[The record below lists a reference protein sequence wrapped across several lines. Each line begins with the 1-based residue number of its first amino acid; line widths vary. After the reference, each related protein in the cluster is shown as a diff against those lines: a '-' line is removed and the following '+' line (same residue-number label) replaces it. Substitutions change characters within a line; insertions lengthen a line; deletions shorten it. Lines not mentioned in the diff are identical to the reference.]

1 MGTFGRTSA
10 AALVAWLA
18 LFQGYLVAVNGHNLN
33 YKEALTKSLIFLEAQ
48 RSGKLPPNNRLS
60 WRGDSALDDGKEANV
75 PFIQFSFSFHLHQ
88 NITYKRDNSKFQC
101 SFICMHVNFVNQ
113 LVVSL

>member
-33 YKEALTKSLIFLEAQ
+33 YKEALTKSLVFLEAQ
-48 RSGKLPPNNRLS
+48 RSGKLPPNTRLFCWPKKQKRLFWS
-60 WRGDSALDDGKEANV
+60 GDSALDDGKEAIV
-75 PFIQFSFSFHLHQ
+75 TLHSFFLSS
-88 NITYKRDNSKFQC
+88 SKY
-101 SFICMHVNFVNQ
+101 
-113 LVVSL
+113 